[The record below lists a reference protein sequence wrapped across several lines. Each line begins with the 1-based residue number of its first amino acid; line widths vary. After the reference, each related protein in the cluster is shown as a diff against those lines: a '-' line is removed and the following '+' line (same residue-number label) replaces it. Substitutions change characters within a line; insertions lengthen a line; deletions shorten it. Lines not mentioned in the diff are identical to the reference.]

1 MATQEG
7 FIESRF
13 GDSDDVL
20 LTLLDNMIWPILFVV
35 VFGVLVTVPQTFRNV
50 RSVQLLMWSAV
61 PLGLLV
67 LAESL
72 CLLSGHFDLSI
83 GSIAGFSAMFTG
95 MVLGTCPSCWGLTTS
110 PWIGFGLILL
120 VGSLVGVL
128 NGVMIAKVGLNPF
141 LQTLAVLI
149 IFEGAKTA
157 MQTQPVTG
165 LPQLYL
171 FPGGTPNF
179 AIAVLLLSFVVLGLV
194 LRFTQ
199 FGQAVYAVGSDETA
213 AREVGIDGDRLIIA
227 VYTISG
233 LLSAVAGIMLT
244 GFVGVVPP
252 LIGEGLVFQAFAG
265 AVIGGISLFGG
276 RGKITG
282 ALGGVV
288 LIEVIQSAL
297 DNSAV
302 VGATQI
308 QMINGIVLLVAI
320 LLYST
325 QSKLR
330 ERIISG
336 DVA

>member
-7 FIESRF
+7 LIRRTF
-13 GDSDDVL
+13 GDTDDVL
-20 LTLLDNMIWPILFVV
+20 LTLLDNMIWPILLLVV
-35 VFGVLVTVPQTFRNV
+35 VGVVATVPQTFRNLQ
-50 RSVQLLMWSAV
+50 SIQLLLWSAV

-120 VGSLVGVL
+120 VGSLVGAF

-149 IFEGAKTA
+149 IFQGAKTA

-171 FPGGTPNF
+171 YPGGTPNV
-179 AIAVLLLSFVVLGLV
+179 AIAALLVAFLVLGLV
-194 LRFTQ
+194 LRFSQ

-227 VYTISG
+227 VYTVSG
-233 LLSAVAGIMLT
+233 LLSAVAGVMLT

-276 RGKITG
+276 RGKIAG

-297 DNSAV
+297 DNSAA

-308 QMINGIVLLVAI
+308 QMINGIVLLAAI

-330 ERIISG
+330 ERIVSG
-336 DVA
+336 ETT